1 MSKGIVEAIAE
12 AEPES
17 VENQSA
23 SEFVLSRSEKLQGE
37 PEASQESSEVKEEVE
52 ETESVAETEP
62 EAEDNV
68 LSQLNLDE
76 LSEEQLSALREK
88 LIPGAESRI
97 GELTKKRKT
106 AEEELIRVR
115 EQQKELKI
123 EKPKVS
129 DNPFKDL
136 STIEDLQS
144 KADEVTRI
152 IDWAEDLLFE
162 SDYTSATDEITQL
175 EGQPMTKADVRNALK
190 NAKQARDTYIPDQ
203 LNSLKDAQ
211 DAESVKL
218 VMGKK
223 AVEEL
228 EWLQD
233 KSANEQ
239 KSAFVEFMSD
249 PRLKKLSEVD
259 PSLSSILPY
268 FIAHATN
275 SIYGRKE
282 IPNSPTNTQT
292 KPKANIAL
300 EPSSNSVPSSA
311 TSEKT
316 EKRSTKAIQEL
327 NSRFKQ
333 SGQKSDFITL
343 RTLQL
348 KNR

>member
-23 SEFVLSRSEKLQGE
+23 SELVLSRSEKLQGK

-76 LSEEQLSALREK
+76 LSEEQLSELREK

-190 NAKQARDTYIPDQ
+190 NAKKARDIYIPDQ
-203 LNSLKDAQ
+203 LDSLKFAQ
-211 DAESVKL
+211 NAESVKL
-218 VMGKK
+218 AMGNK
-223 AVEEL
+223 AIEEL
-228 EWLQD
+228 GWLQD
-233 KSANEQ
+233 QSENEK
-239 KSAFVEFMSD
+239 KSAFIEFMSD
-249 PRLKKLSEVD
+249 PGLKKLNEVD
-259 PSLSSILPY
+259 PRLSSMLPY

-316 EKRSTKAIQEL
+316 EKRSTKAIKES